1 MPVRYQNA
9 RTHSTVHSVRLSR
22 DLGRTIIIRGFFYSL
37 WNPANLES
45 VHLEVIFSFLSN
57 RVYFRVSSGR
67 HLERRRARSPGV
79 IIRDANRSNVILS
92 SSASS
97 HCRANVGLQT
107 IFVIYFFFFMFSER
121 LRPPESEWAFSN
133 RSNRACC
140 PRLQN
145 RWKYSAIARWPL
157 LVQ

>member
-67 HLERRRARSPGV
+67 HLERRRARAPGV

-107 IFVIYFFFFMFSER
+107 IFVIYFFFSCFQNGCVHQSPSELFR
-121 LRPPESEWAFSN
+121 IGQTV
-133 RSNRACC
+133 RAALASKIVGNIQ
-140 PRLQN
+140 R
-145 RWKYSAIARWPL
+145 
-157 LVQ
+157 